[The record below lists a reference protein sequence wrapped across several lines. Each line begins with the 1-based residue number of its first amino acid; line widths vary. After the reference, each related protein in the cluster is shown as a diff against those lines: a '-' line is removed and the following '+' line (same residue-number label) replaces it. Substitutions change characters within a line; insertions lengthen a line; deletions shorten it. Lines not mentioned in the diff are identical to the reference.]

1 MATERNPFEM
11 ISEQV
16 GNVVPLPDMTETADA
31 TFEVD
36 PTDGGIIVDFS
47 ETVEMEA
54 TEDITEWYG
63 DLSETL
69 DEEALGDIAND
80 VIDNYQAD
88 KDSRADWESMFERGF
103 DLLGLKLE
111 QGSEPFDGA
120 CTAVHPLL
128 IESAVKFQS
137 KASGELFPVG
147 GPVKTQI
154 LGKSTPEKEM
164 QANRVQNFMN
174 YQLTEQMPEYFDEF
188 ERMLFHLPL
197 IGSAFKKLYY
207 DATLKRPASEF
218 IPIDQ
223 FYVSYYATN
232 LRNAD
237 RYTHVIYRSPVEI
250 ARDIRAGVYQEVDLP
265 TPSMGDVP
273 TFTEKMDT
281 ILGLSPSSD
290 HDPQYI
296 LLEQHCYL
304 DIEDDDV
311 SLPYIV
317 TVEQQSR
324 QVLSIR
330 RNYKQDDPNK
340 EKISHFVHYRF
351 VPGFGFYGLG
361 LIHFLGNLTM
371 SATAAMRSLID
382 AGQFANLPGGFK
394 AKGVRMVG
402 DNDPIAPGEFKEVE
416 ATGIDLSKAI
426 VTLPYK
432 EPSATL
438 HQMLNFV
445 TVAGQKFAD
454 STEQVISDAASYGP
468 VGTTMALLE
477 ASSKFFSAIHKR
489 VHKSQKDEFN
499 ILARIDYDYLPR
511 EYPYDVPNEDRSI
524 FKKDFDGRIDVLPVS
539 DPNIPSNAHR
549 MMMANMAL
557 QMAQQS
563 PPGMFNLE
571 ALNRT
576 ILNAANMPNIEEI
589 LPPKIE
595 PKPIDPVSDIMAA
608 TKGIPIAAFPGQNH
622 DAHIQ
627 VKTAYLQD
635 PMNGANPI
643 MERIRP
649 ILESNI
655 QEHSVMKYQEQMNGL
670 SQQIMQGSPDNP
682 AVLEMA
688 LAQAAQQVMN
698 ANQAMG
704 QAQSPE
710 QQLVALEQA
719 KVELEKQK
727 IQYDTEAQAAEMVL
741 KNKKLELEENDQ
753 IIKMME
759 SSAAE
764 NFKTNKDEEDRLLK
778 AGLKSVD
785 VITQAEMKQHEMAHQ
800 KELKEME
807 VMAKSID
814 EKAKLEI
821 KEHEMDHQRE
831 MKDHEIDHE
840 REIKEMEL
848 MIKDMIEERR
858 LDFEVQKEVSRVVNE
873 NLKNNSENIGQQE
886 LNLMIQIAIDQVEE
900 NENDEEG

>member
-1 MATERNPFEM
+1 MATERNPYD
-11 ISEQV
+11 IT
-16 GNVVPLPDMTETADA
+16 GNNVVPLPIEVEEESNA

-36 PTDGGIIVDFS
+36 PEDGGVIVDFS
-47 ETVEMEA
+47 EQEDIVEMEA
-54 TEDITEWYG
+54 SEDIAEWYG

-69 DEEALGDIAND
+69 EEEDITDIANN
-80 VIDNYQAD
+80 VIDNFQSD
-88 KDSRADWESMFERGF
+88 KESRAEWESMFERGF

-111 QGSEPFDGA
+111 PGSEPFDGA

-137 KASGELFPVG
+137 KASGELFPSN
-147 GPVKTQI
+147 GPVKAQI
-154 LGKSTPEKEM
+154 IGQSSAEKET

-188 ERMLFHLPL
+188 ERMLFHLPI
-197 IGSAFKKLYY
+197 IGSAFKKMYY
-207 DATLKRPASEF
+207 DATSKRPRSEF

-223 FYVSYYATN
+223 FYVSYYATD
-232 LRNAD
+232 LMNAD

-250 ARDIRAGVYQEVDLP
+250 ARDMMAGVYQDIELP
-265 TPSMGDVP
+265 EPTSSNIT

-281 ILGLSPSSD
+281 IIGVSPSSD
-290 HDPQYI
+290 NDPQYV

-304 DIEDDDV
+304 DIEDDEV
-311 SLPYIV
+311 PLPYIV

-324 QVLSIR
+324 QILSIR

-340 EKISHFVHYRF
+340 EKVNHFIHYRF

-426 VTLPYK
+426 VPLPYK
-432 EPSATL
+432 EPSSTL
-438 HQMLNFV
+438 FQMLNFV
-445 TVAGQKFAD
+445 TAAGQKFAD

-477 ASSKFFSAIHKR
+477 ASSKFFTAIHKR
-489 VHKSQKDEFN
+489 LHKSQRDEFR
-499 ILARIDYDYLPR
+499 ILARIDYEYLPE

-524 FKKDFDGRIDVLPVS
+524 FKQDFDGRIDIIPVS

-576 ILNAANMPNIEEI
+576 ILNSTNMPNVDEI

-595 PKPIDPVSDIMAA
+595 PQQLDPVSDIMAV
-608 TKGIPIAAFPGQNH
+608 TKGVPIAAFPGQNH

-627 VKTAYLQD
+627 VKMAYLQD
-635 PMNGANPI
+635 PQNGANPV
-643 MERIRP
+643 MQRIAP
-649 ILESNI
+649 ILQANI
-655 QEHSVMKYQEQMNGL
+655 QEHSIMKYQEQMNGL
-670 SQQIMQGSPDNP
+670 TQQMIQQNP
-682 AVLEMA
+682 QMAGDPSSVEMVM
-688 LAQAAQQVMN
+688 AQAAQQIMN

-710 QQLVALEQA
+710 QQLMKLEQA

-727 IQYDTEAQAAEMVL
+727 LQSDTMVQAAEMEL
-741 KNKKLELEENDQ
+741 KTKKLKLEEADQ
-753 IIKMME
+753 II
-759 SSAAE
+759 
-764 NFKTNKDEEDRLLK
+764 DLLK
-778 AGLKSVD
+778 ANATNSMKEEKSTLD
-785 VITQAEMKQHEMAHQ
+785 RESKEKL
-800 KELKEME
+800 KELD
-807 VMAKSID
+807 VMAK
-814 EKAKLEI
+814 AA
-821 KEHEMDHQRE
+821 
-831 MKDHEIDHE
+831 
-840 REIKEMEL
+840 
-848 MIKDMIEERR
+848 IEEFKITSENER
-858 LDFEVQKEVSRVVNE
+858 EVSRT
-873 NLKNNSENIGQQE
+873 LKDMLEARMKDDKDMEEKGLEALTQ
-886 LNLMIQIAIDQVEE
+886 LAIAQTKETG
-900 NENDEEG
+900 NDEEG